1 MGIGIVQHVAVFQY
15 DRVDQASQVFRDVIA
30 VDRCCLGL

>member
-1 MGIGIVQHVAVFQY
+1 MGIEIVQHGAVFLC
-15 DRVDQASQVFRDVIA
+15 DRVDQASQVFQDVQA